1 MDASFSQDEDSIP
14 YDASGA
20 WVAAC
25 VTSLMSRHGV
35 APRNQATAVAQICA
49 ISVSQAR
56 RKMRGAVWLFNE
68 VLALC
73 RHHGESLEAVFGTDQ
88 GPGAPGQRGV
98 LLIDGIELPCQVRA
112 GAICPPLSPD
122 ASALLTTRVDDRWL
136 VGTPAR
142 LDALGATGTRHLVEQ
157 LQTTPPETPAA
168 VRIAVLDDDE
178 SAAQALVDWFEQLGY
193 DAQGYARADEL
204 DHDLAQGFDAY
215 VLDLV
220 LSGGQTSQAI
230 VERIRRLQPEA
241 PIVLLTGQLR
251 DGKASESTLAAL
263 LRTHRVTFFEKP
275 VRPVM
280 ITAAIQN
287 SLDQLKPAT

>member
-25 VTSLMSRHGV
+25 VASLMSRHGV
-35 APRNQATAVAQICA
+35 PPRNQATAIAQICA

-56 RKMRGAVWLFNE
+56 RKLRGAVWLFNE

-73 RHHGESLEAVFGTDQ
+73 RHHGESLETVFGTDQ
-88 GPGAPGQRGV
+88 GPGAPGQSGV

-112 GAICPPLSPD
+112 GAICPPLSSD
-122 ASALLTTRVDDRWL
+122 AAALLTTRVGDRWL

-157 LQTTPPETPAA
+157 LQATPPEAPVA

-193 DAQGYARADEL
+193 DAQGYTRADEL
-204 DHDLAQGFDAY
+204 DQDLTQGFDAY
-215 VLDLV
+215 VLDLM
-220 LSGGQTSQAI
+220 LSGGQTSQAM
-230 VERIRRLQPEA
+230 VERIRRLQPDA

-287 SLDQLKPAT
+287 SLDLLKPAA